1 MTAEYIVQVGAG
13 AAGATAKRQVQI
25 EPAGP
30 QAGMSPGQPAGQPG
44 DAPAQ
49 TSDRFRIVIDGRE
62 TWVSA
67 RRIEAS
73 SYSLISEDGTQVVV
87 DVDGSLPE
95 LRVTV
100 AGGEPLRIQIQDAR
114 ALSVD
119 AGASGG
125 GQSASEMRASMPGKV
140 VKVLCKPGDVIKPG
154 QGLMVI
160 EAMKMENEL
169 RALGP
174 GKVAEVLVRE
184 GQTVEGG
191 QRLVVFTEA

>member
-13 AAGATAKRQVQI
+13 ATGATAKRQVQI
-25 EPAGP
+25 E
-30 QAGMSPGQPAGQPG
+30 QAAQPA

-62 TWVSA
+62 TWVRA

-73 SYSLISEDGTQVVV
+73 SYSLITEDGAQYVV
-87 DVDGSLPE
+87 DVDGALPE
-95 LRVTV
+95 LRITV
-100 AGGEPLRIQIQDAR
+100 AGGEPVRIQIQDAR
-114 ALSVD
+114 SLTID
-119 AGASGG
+119 AGAGGG

-140 VKVLCKPGDVIKPG
+140 VKVLCRPGDAIKAG

-191 QRLVVFTEA
+191 QRLVVFAEG